1 MFNLRSQ
8 FSQKTVSKY
17 FNFLLLIY
25 LIFPQSTDITG
36 HVEFTEK
43 RVDIDDLDLRG
54 QSNTEEKSWI
64 WSPH

>member
-17 FNFLLLIY
+17 FNFLFAY
-25 LIFPQSTDITG
+25 LIFPQSFNITG

-43 RVDIDDLDLRG
+43 VVNIDDLDLKG
-54 QSNTEEKSWI
+54 QSNIEEKSWI